1 MVRIVVHGLA
11 LCVATLCVLALYA
24 VAVTRGA
31 KVSATTYVQTASLPV
46 HRVASSQ
53 THALASQDIRD
64 KRRLARLRKRLRFF
78 ESAPVP
84 FAVTEE
90 DARKQIIRKLQAQE
104 PTTEQWTNTNIESL
118 CSELMS
124 DPEKE
129 SYKQIILNH
138 TSKAVTLRFESS
150 TETQD
155 EPIHQEF
162 QALVGRSR
170 YLEIVESCSADS
182 ALRYSQQKEHENKRW
197 IGMLGLTSEQV
208 ARVQELKSEYS
219 DVFDL
224 LEPRERE
231 PSRLDETGHFPTPQQ
246 EVSMESPQEE
256 AASEAQDEG
265 ENPRLKEFLVKF
277 EGVLTPQQRDFIKK
291 DYDNPATFIGGWLS
305 PLWSMYLLYETSE
318 EGQE

>member
-1 MVRIVVHGLA
+1 VRILVHGLA

-46 HRVASSQ
+46 HRAASSQ

-138 TSKAVTLRFESS
+138 TSKAATLCLSSS
-150 TETQD
+150 TET
-155 EPIHQEF
+155 
-162 QALVGRSR
+162 LVGRSR

-208 ARVQELKSEYS
+208 ARVQELESEYS

-231 PSRLDETGHFPTPQQ
+231 PSRLDATGHFPTPQQ

-256 AASEAQDEG
+256 AVSEAQDEG

-277 EGVLTPQQRDFIKK
+277 EGVLTPQQRDFMKK
-291 DYDNPATFIGGWLS
+291 DYDNPAIFST
-305 PLWSMYLLYETSE
+305 PWSMYLLYLYETSE